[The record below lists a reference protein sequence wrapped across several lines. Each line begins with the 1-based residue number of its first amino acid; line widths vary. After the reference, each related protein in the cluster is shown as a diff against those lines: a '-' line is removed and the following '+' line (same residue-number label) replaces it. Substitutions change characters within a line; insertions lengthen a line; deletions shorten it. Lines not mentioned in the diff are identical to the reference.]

1 MKVFGLGDIKRAL
14 PKIDLSPLIKEGF
27 VAYSSGQAVVPPVG
41 ELVFE
46 NPPGDVHI
54 KYGYIQNDDYYVVKI
69 ASGFYGNTDL
79 NIQSSQ
85 GGVMVLFDQR
95 TGKEVGILIDE
106 CYLTNVRT
114 AIAGAVCV
122 ELFSPSNISCI
133 GVIGTGVQARMQIAY
148 LPENIKCK
156 KIKVWG
162 RSGKSVEEYIKEMTS
177 IGWTLDRANTT
188 DDIAAT
194 CDLIITTTPSK
205 EPLLKNKLLK
215 KGTHINAIGSD
226 SPEKNELEV
235 DILKAADL
243 VVADS
248 ISQCLERG
256 EISHAIRNRFID
268 KNEIQELGHLI
279 HKNGTYNC
287 KEHQISV
294 ADLTGVAVQDIQIAK
309 AVFKECEKLKI

>member
-1 MKVFGLGDIKRAL
+1 
-14 PKIDLSPLIKEGF
+14 
-27 VAYSSGQAVVPPVG
+27 
-41 ELVFE
+41 
-46 NPPGDVHI
+46 
-54 KYGYIQNDDYYVVKI
+54 
-69 ASGFYGNTDL
+69 
-79 NIQSSQ
+79 
-85 GGVMVLFDQR
+85 
-95 TGKEVGILIDE
+95 
-106 CYLTNVRT
+106 
-114 AIAGAVCV
+114 
-122 ELFSPSNISCI
+122 
-133 GVIGTGVQARMQIAY
+133 MQIAY

-177 IGWTLDRANTT
+177 LGWMLDRVNTT

-248 ISQCLERG
+248 RPQCLERG

-268 KNEIQELGHLI
+268 KTDIQELGHLI
-279 HKNGTYNC
+279 YKNGTYNC
-287 KEHQISV
+287 K
-294 ADLTGVAVQDIQIAK
+294 DLSLIHI
-309 AVFKECEKLKI
+309 

>member
-1 MKVFGLGDIKRAL
+1 MRVFGLENIKRVL
-14 PKIDLSPLIKEGF
+14 PKIDLLPLIKEGF
-27 VAYSSGQAVVPPVG
+27 IAYSSGQAVVPPVG

-54 KYGYIQNDDYYVVKI
+54 KYGYIQNDDYYVIKI
-69 ASGFYGNTDL
+69 ASGFYANTNL

-85 GGVMVLFDQR
+85 GGMMILFDQK
-95 TGKEVGILIDE
+95 TGKEIGILIDE

-114 AIAGAVCV
+114 AVAGAICA
-122 ELFSPSNISCI
+122 ELFSPKNINCI

-148 LPENIKCK
+148 LPENINCK

-162 RSGKSVEEYIKEMTS
+162 RSDKSVDLYTQEMIS
-177 IGWTLDRANTT
+177 QGWEIQRTNNIDE
-188 DDIAAT
+188 IAST

-205 EPLLKNKLLK
+205 EPLLTNKFLK

-226 SPEKNELEV
+226 SSEKNELKSDV
-235 DILKAADL
+235 LKSADL
-243 VVADS
+243 IVADS

-256 EISHAIRNRFID
+256 EISHAIRNKDID
-268 KNEIQELGHLI
+268 AHDVQELGNLI
-279 HKNGTYNC
+279 HENRTYNC
-287 KEHQISV
+287 KDSQLSI

-309 AVFKECEKLKI
+309 AVFKACEKLKT